1 MCNIHVVPLYPR
13 PEYSSRHGVPT
24 MQCRYNNGIAN
35 CETNHHCYETRL
47 QEMAIFLLEFL
58 DYALFFSKI
67 LAPNKVALAS
77 SIMHFRVDVQKNSN
91 QYLLL
96 QGQCQP

>member
-1 MCNIHVVPLYPR
+1 
-13 PEYSSRHGVPT
+13 
-24 MQCRYNNGIAN
+24 
-35 CETNHHCYETRL
+35 
-47 QEMAIFLLEFL
+47 MAIFLLEFL